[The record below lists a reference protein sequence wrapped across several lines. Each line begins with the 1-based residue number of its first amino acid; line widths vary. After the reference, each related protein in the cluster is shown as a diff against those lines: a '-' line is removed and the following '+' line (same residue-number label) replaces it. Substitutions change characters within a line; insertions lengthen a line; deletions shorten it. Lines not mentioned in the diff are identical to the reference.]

1 MLKRIILFF
10 KDRNH
15 DRILK
20 QKQTLWR
27 LFRFRDNDF
36 DYKKHLQGSFWDYV
50 RGTIGQRADL
60 KNARKM
66 KTVKDYR
73 KATKGL

>member
-36 DYKKHLQGSFWDYV
+36 DYKKHLRGSFWDYV

-60 KNARKM
+60 KTARKM
-66 KTVKDYR
+66 KTVKDYK